1 MRIAALFMPSPTPP
15 PLPISEQATSNLSSA
30 TAHPDMLT
38 SQARG
43 NGESTSAGTGDLST
57 QAAGCESAFGLSPV
71 PESSIQGVTHDATEE
86 QQNLEAPTEVSS
98 APPDLPY
105 TQPVSGPPDSHPEQA
120 SLERDQ
126 LSDISQAEQGHTT
139 ESILADDGSSGGMSG
154 VSSQSSLSASHSTSM
169 VPADSRPGHSLQA
182 SHQGLDAASST
193 GPLESPAPVWD
204 GARRSELASSLP
216 AAPQGLLTAIETP
229 LGGPDQDTDAE
240 QQAAATAVSAMALE
254 GVTDMSTLVDSEQ
267 QDRSQP
273 LPSGTSGAD
282 ADPAAATFTPR
293 GLAVDT
299 EEEVETKPQ
308 RKEQFSLEI
317 VRCKIVCPAKTDSN
331 AFTDADPS
339 PLDHTLY
346 MEIPHF
352 LLQLP
357 LSQPAQH
364 PRPHPVDLS
373 VRHVMNQQQPVV
385 PPPDATAPSPFA
397 ASSQQGTIFSLSD
410 LALYVALPEE
420 FDSPES
426 VTSTPEAHAQLPP
439 LLSIPTASLIAL
451 AARTPPQHTSLHSQM
466 PQQAV
471 PAFELEM
478 KTAEVIAKPKQ
489 LQTISAST
497 IRYSTEMDNI
507 LGKPTSDPLAL
518 APTAAAE
525 PPLQSNEA
533 TADGSRD
540 RVSGQPSPRQAS
552 RARQDPGFALEAF
565 IGLISLQLH
574 SSNAKLPALVL
585 QWQRLSGR
593 YAEAAGCQ
601 QMTACGLTW
610 HYLAL
615 HLTENPAEPRQQ
627 FSLEHVGTL
636 RSGSLLLPGRIS
648 RVHSEPLGSHGAPSS
663 SRSSSKHG
671 GSGRPAQGPARGR
684 HMAATTTI
692 SPEEEFLS
700 HQHSLSRLHVGPIG
714 NGRSGLGG
722 LTGLA
727 EIAADE
733 EGSTPS
739 SPQYIFNN
747 RARLASDSFNEM
759 LEGILPS
766 LSALSLQK
774 ASNHQQANSEND
786 SSSLSG
792 TRSHRRHRVDR
803 LKSLSRAASVA
814 SSTISI
820 EELQRQVP
828 VIRHRS
834 VFMRPTPPTTF
845 IDPPGSPDYAS
856 AAGSFD
862 LSSASSYSARQGLT
876 VYHDA
881 PDRLNSN
888 PEEGGVPTSPGGTPL
903 PEGWSPNMLP
913 AGDRLLLLLG
923 SKECFVASDG
933 IANSSTDASIGCSLL
948 TEAADSNAPLQS
960 ALEVCASDMMLRVY
974 LEVGRYHIDEPF
986 YTKCIDTSHCVLYHL
1001 KLQQTYGTYLACNP

>member
-1 MRIAALFMPSPTPP
+1 M
-15 PLPISEQATSNLSSA
+15 
-30 TAHPDMLT
+30 
-38 SQARG
+38 
-43 NGESTSAGTGDLST
+43 ST
-57 QAAGCESAFGLSPV
+57 QAAGCDSAFGLSSV
-71 PESSIQGVTHDATEE
+71 PESSVQGVTHDATEE
-86 QQNLEAPTEVSS
+86 QQNLEAQTEVTS
-98 APPDLPY
+98 APP
-105 TQPVSGPPDSHPEQA
+105 SGPDIQPDSGSPDSRLEQA

-126 LSDISQAEQGHTT
+126 LSDISQAEQGLTS
-139 ESILADDGSSGGMSG
+139 ESMVADDAGSGGMSG
-154 VSSQSSLSASHSTSM
+154 VRSQSALSAPHSTSM
-169 VPADSRPGHSLQA
+169 APADSRPGHSLQA
-182 SHQGLDAASST
+182 SHQGWDAASST
-193 GPLESPAPVWD
+193 GEPESPAPVWD
-204 GARRSELASSLP
+204 GSRRSDLASPPPPTLP
-216 AAPQGLLTAIETP
+216 APDQGLLTAIETT
-229 LGGPDQDTDAE
+229 LGDPDQDTDAE

-254 GVTDMSTLVDSEQ
+254 GVTDMSTVVNSEHQDS
-267 QDRSQP
+267 SQP
-273 LPSGTSGAD
+273 LPTGTSGAGAA
-282 ADPAAATFTPR
+282 ADPAAAGVTPR
-293 GLAVDT
+293 GSAVEA

-426 VTSTPEAHAQLPP
+426 MASTPEAHAQLPP

-507 LGKPTSDPLAL
+507 LGKPTSDPLAP

-525 PPLQSNEA
+525 PSLQSNEA
-533 TADGSRD
+533 AADGSRD
-540 RVSGQPSPRQAS
+540 RVSGQHSPRQAS
-552 RARQDPGFALEAF
+552 RARQSPGFAVEAF
-565 IGLISLQLH
+565 VGLISLQLH

-585 QWQRLSGR
+585 QWQRLSGH

-601 QMTACGLTW
+601 PMTACGLTW

-684 HMAATTTI
+684 HMAATRTI

-700 HQHSLSRLHVGPIG
+700 HQHSLSRLHVAPIG

-774 ASNHQQANSEND
+774 ASNQQQANSEND

-834 VFMRPTPPTTF
+834 VFMRPTPATTYT
-845 IDPPGSPDYAS
+845 DPPGSPDYAS
-856 AAGSFD
+856 ATGSFE
-862 LSSASSYSARQGLT
+862 LSSASSYSARPGLT

-888 PEEGGVPTSPGGTPL
+888 PEDGGGPTSPGGTPL

-933 IANSSTDASIGCSLL
+933 IASSSTDASVGCSLL

-960 ALEVCASDMMLRVY
+960 AFEVCASDMMLRVY
-974 LEVGRYHIDEPF
+974 LEV
-986 YTKCIDTSHCVLYHL
+986 S
-1001 KLQQTYGTYLACNP
+1001 